1 MPYRRTENVVR
12 RLAAREQAILG
23 AATGMAAEGGMA
35 AVQIAD
41 VARRAGIAA
50 GTVYR
55 YFPSKTDLVAELVA
69 GVATRELEAM
79 RVAAQAAPGPL
90 SALAAAIAT
99 FAARALAERRLAWA
113 VIAEPVDAE
122 VDAMRLDFR
131 QSLALELETRI
142 RAAINVKLL
151 PDQDARVAA
160 PALIGALME
169 GLLGPLAPSHDGDP
183 PGMREAVQGATLLAL
198 RALGVV
204 DARARGLV
212 AQVALPSRRD

>member
-12 RLAAREQAILG
+12 RLAEREQTIVDAACAI
-23 AATGMAAEGGMA
+23 AAEEGMG
-35 AVQIAD
+35 AVQIAG
-41 VARRAGIAA
+41 VAARAGIAA

-69 GVATRELEAM
+69 AIAGRELDAM
-79 RVAAQAAPGPL
+79 KAAADAAPGPL

-99 FAARALAERRLAWA
+99 FAARAFSERRLAWA
-113 VIAEPVDAE
+113 VIAEPVDAQ
-122 VDAMRLDFR
+122 VDALRLDFR
-131 QSLALELETRI
+131 QALAAELASRI
-142 RAAINVKLL
+142 EAAIQGRHL

-160 PALIGALME
+160 PAIVGALME
-169 GLLGPLAPSHDGDP
+169 GLIGPLAPAHNGDAA
-183 PGMREAVQGATLLAL
+183 GSREAVQGATLLAL

-212 AQVALPSRRD
+212 AQCVLP